1 MQPPARDDVVGLL
14 GTSQLFT
21 GIDPEELK
29 GIAGTLDEQHY
40 LEGHR
45 IVTEGMTGV
54 EFFLVVEGLATVES
68 GGATVARLG
77 PGDFFGEV
85 AALDHGPRTAT
96 VRATSALRCLT
107 LPNGAL
113 MGFLL
118 DHPRFAVNMLHASV
132 RRFKAAMTSAPV
144 GAVPEGGG

>member
-1 MQPPARDDVVGLL
+1 MQPSRDDVLGLL

-21 GIDPEELK
+21 GLDTQEL
-29 GIAGTLDEQHY
+29 GRIAGELDEQHY
-40 LEGHR
+40 LAGRR
-45 IVTEGMTGV
+45 ILTEGMTGV
-54 EFFLVVEGLATVES
+54 EFFLVVEGSAAVES
-68 GGATVARLG
+68 GDRTVATLG

-118 DHPRFAVNMLHASV
+118 DHPRFALNMLHASV
-132 RRFKAAMTSAPV
+132 RRFKAAMTSA
-144 GAVPEGGG
+144 AVAAAADGGG